1 MPDDTSLVLTGLRLS
16 LTLGMSA
23 ASGLLRIKSETSAL
37 AGYGLETKTG
47 SDKVPYTVV
56 TLASQKNPADP
67 PALKLSANYSQNID
81 LDEVDLDLRFNA
93 IPKGTEI
100 ELASSEQALRIPRQ
114 PISGKGVVGAPGI
127 DLGTFS
133 SDLDLSLW
141 VKDPDGLTTSS
152 TLELS
157 FSKIDS
163 SSSDPVKK
171 VLLQKIVLNL
181 IA

>member
-1 MPDDTSLVLTGLRLS
+1 MADDTSLVLTGLRSS
-16 LTLGMSA
+16 LVLGMSA
-23 ASGLLRIKSETSAL
+23 VSGLLRIKSDTSAM

-56 TLASQKNPADP
+56 TLGSQKNPVDP
-67 PALKLSANYSQNID
+67 PALKLSAIYTQDID
-81 LDEVDLDLRFNA
+81 LDEVDLDLRFTA
-93 IPKGTEI
+93 IPEGTSV
-100 ELASSEQALRIPRQ
+100 ELDSSEQALRIPRQ
-114 PISGKGVVGAPGI
+114 AISGKGLVGSPGI

-152 TLELS
+152 ALELS
-157 FSKIDS
+157 FSKIES
-163 SSSDPVKK
+163 SSGGPVKK

-181 IA
+181 SA